1 MKKKEIY
8 EQVLEII
15 NERIFDS
22 KFGMDAAQEA
32 ANNEGKSSAGDKY
45 ETGRAMGQ
53 IEVNRYGVQL
63 QNAMNELEIIKKI
76 DINSL
81 NNLATL
87 GSLVHT
93 SAGDFYLA
101 VSIGTIKV
109 GENSVII
116 ISQLSPIGIVLKGK
130 KAGDTFEFMKKMHQ
144 IISIE

>member
-63 QNAMNELEIIKKI
+63 QNAMNELEIIKK
-76 DINSL
+76 L
-81 NNLATL
+81 TL
-87 GSLVHT
+87 
-93 SAGDFYLA
+93 
-101 VSIGTIKV
+101 
-109 GENSVII
+109 
-116 ISQLSPIGIVLKGK
+116 IV
-130 KAGDTFEFMKKMHQ
+130 
-144 IISIE
+144 